1 MNNCLWLLPRSLAL
15 IEAVLGIG
23 TACLEEHRSV
33 CCTQHLHHLRV
44 AVLAFVTKKIEVHSF
59 SDAMT
64 KEDLR
69 APTVK
74 MSSYWNRQICL
85 ACFTLVLMAA
95 GFAAVYCGVKFGLT
109 GENDGVNVTSVEDG
123 VSVTPRPAEINPS
136 TPFTTN
142 FTQLENNSTTH
153 SNENVPYVTDIPA
166 SSSTQ
171 CIPRNETFCSNHIN
185 YTHTFY
191 PNFAGDKSEH
201 DFLGSWAFLQTI
213 IDSLCHPRI
222 EEFICLAAQPE
233 CRLDGKSI
241 GPCRKL
247 CHEIANACDPYFWSV
262 LEKEKI
268 LFNCDEQYVDS
279 TDQNLCLS

>member
-1 MNNCLWLLPRSLAL
+1 M
-15 IEAVLGIG
+15 G
-23 TACLEEHRSV
+23 
-33 CCTQHLHHLRV
+33 
-44 AVLAFVTKKIEVHSF
+44 
-59 SDAMT
+59 
-64 KEDLR
+64 
-69 APTVK
+69 VK

-109 GENDGVNVTSVEDG
+109 GENDGVNVTSVED
-123 VSVTPRPAEINPS
+123 S
-136 TPFTTN
+136 
-142 FTQLENNSTTH
+142 TH

-166 SSSTQ
+166 SSSPQ
-171 CIPRNETFCSNHIN
+171 CIPRNETFCSNHLN
-185 YTHTFY
+185 YTQTLY

-247 CHEIANACDPYFWSV
+247 CHEVANACDPYFWSV
-262 LEKEKI
+262 LEKEKM

-279 TDQNLCLS
+279 TDQNLCHS

>member
-1 MNNCLWLLPRSLAL
+1 
-15 IEAVLGIG
+15 
-23 TACLEEHRSV
+23 
-33 CCTQHLHHLRV
+33 
-44 AVLAFVTKKIEVHSF
+44 
-59 SDAMT
+59 MT
-64 KEDLR
+64 KDDLR

-109 GENDGVNVTSVEDG
+109 SENGLDVVNVTSVEDSF
-123 VSVTPRPAEINPS
+123 SVTPRPAEINPS

-166 SSSTQ
+166 SSSPQ
-171 CIPRNETFCSNHIN
+171 CIPRNETFCSNHLN
-185 YTHTFY
+185 FTQTFY

-201 DFLGSWAFLQTI
+201 EFLGSWVFLQTI

-222 EEFICLAAQPE
+222 EEFIETFCSNHLNYTQTFYPNFAG
-233 CRLDGKSI
+233 DKSEHEFLSSWVFLQTI
-241 GPCRKL
+241 IDSL
-247 CHEIANACDPYFWSV
+247 CHPRIEEF
-262 LEKEKI
+262 
-268 LFNCDEQYVDS
+268 
-279 TDQNLCLS
+279 